1 MQTLNDVLRGHAH
14 SRGDALA
21 LVYPQDGR
29 SWTFAQLQQQSN
41 QAAAALAALG
51 IGAQDRIAVLDKNVP
66 EYFVYLYGG
75 AKLGAVTVAVNWRLA
90 APEIEYV
97 LNHSQAKVL
106 LVGRAFAAQLAQMH
120 LPHLRQIIVVGD
132 GTGATGSTAATAA
145 TDAGT
150 AAYPAF
156 AQWIG
161 AHAGAVDPQI
171 AVAAGDTCLQLYTS
185 GTTGRPKGVE
195 TTHHNLFGTFAA
207 GFNLYRMSAASVS
220 LVCMP
225 LFHIGASG
233 WGLISHFYGAR
244 VVVLNEAHAAQIVA
258 QIPAQQVSHALLVPA
273 VLQQLVQLP
282 GTEAADFSSLQ
293 IILYGASPISEA
305 VLVQSMRLFHC
316 GFMQA
321 YGLTETTGLGA
332 LLLPEDH
339 DPGGPRAHLLRS
351 CGKAPGALQI
361 KLLGSDGAPVA
372 ADGDVG
378 EIWIHGSSIMK
389 GYWQDPAATRA
400 AINADGWLR
409 TGDMAYQRDGYL
421 FIHDRAK
428 DMIISGG
435 ENVYPAEVENVLMQ
449 RPGIRDVA
457 VIGVPS
463 ERWGETVKA
472 IITAADPALR
482 EADVLAFCAARL
494 ARYKCPTSVDW
505 VDAIPRNPSGKIL
518 KNQLREPYWVGKTR
532 RVG

>member
-1 MQTLNDVLRGHAH
+1 MPTLSDVLRGHAQN
-14 SRGDALA
+14 RANAPA

-29 SWTFAQLQQQSN
+29 SWTFGDLHRQSN
-41 QAAAALAALG
+41 QVAAALAALG
-51 IGAQDRIAVLDKNVP
+51 IGPQDRIAVLDKNVP
-66 EYFVYLYGG
+66 EYFVFLYGG

-106 LVGRAFAAQLAQMH
+106 LVGPAFAAQLAQMN
-120 LPHLRQIIVVGD
+120 LAHLRQIVVIG
-132 GTGATGSTAATAA
+132 
-145 TDAGT
+145 DAGPPT
-150 AAYPAF
+150 YPTF

-161 AHAGAVDPQI
+161 AHEGADDPKLSV
-171 AVAAGDTCLQLYTS
+171 AVGDTCLQLYTS

-195 TTHHNLFGTFAA
+195 TTHDNLFGTFGA
-207 GFNLYRMSAASVS
+207 GYNLYRMSAESVC

-244 VVVLNEAHAAQIVA
+244 VVVLHEAAAAQIVA

-282 GTEAADFSSLQ
+282 DTEVVDFSCLQ
-293 IILYGASPISEA
+293 IILYGASPISED
-305 VLVQSMRLFHC
+305 VLVRSMRLFKC

-321 YGLTETTGLGA
+321 YGMTETTGLGT

-351 CGKAPGALQI
+351 CGKPPGALQV
-361 KLLGSDGAPVA
+361 KLLGTEGVPVT
-372 ADGDVG
+372 ADGEVG
-378 EIWIHGSSIMK
+378 ELWIRGPSVMK
-389 GYWQDPAATRA
+389 GYWQDPGATQAALS
-400 AINADGWLR
+400 ADGWLR
-409 TGDMAYQRDGYL
+409 TGDLGYQRDGYL

-435 ENVYPAEVENVLMQ
+435 ENIYPAEVENVLMQ
-449 RPGIRDVA
+449 HPGIRDAA

-472 IITAADPALR
+472 IITALDPALS
-482 EADVLAFCAARL
+482 EADILAFCGQRL

-505 VDAIPRNPSGKIL
+505 METIPRNPSGKIL
-518 KNQLREPYWVGKTR
+518 KHQLREPYWAGKTR
-532 RVG
+532 PVA

>member
-1 MQTLNDVLRGHAH
+1 MRTPTLNDVLRGHAH
-14 SRGDALA
+14 NRADALA

-41 QAAAALAALG
+41 QVAAALAALG

-90 APEIEYV
+90 VPEIEYV

-106 LVGRAFAAQLAQMH
+106 LVGQVFAAQLAQMH
-120 LPHLRQIIVVGD
+120 LPHLRQVIVVAEA
-132 GTGATGSTAATAA
+132 GAL
-145 TDAGT
+145 
-150 AAYPAF
+150 AYPNF

-161 AHAGAVDPQI
+161 AHVGALDPQV

-195 TTHHNLFGTFAA
+195 TSHANLFGTFAA
-207 GFNLYRMSAASVS
+207 GFNLYRMSTDSVS

-233 WGLISHFYGAR
+233 WGLISHFFGAQ
-244 VVVLNEAHAAQIVA
+244 VVVLHEAQAAQIVA

-282 GTEAADFSSLQ
+282 GAEANDFSSLQ
-293 IILYGASPISEA
+293 IVLYGASPISEE
-305 VLVQSMRLFHC
+305 VLLRSMRLFHC

-321 YGLTETTGLGA
+321 YGMTETTGLGT

-339 DPGGPRAHLLRS
+339 DPGGARAHLLRS
-351 CGKAPGALQI
+351 CGKPPGALEI
-361 KLLGSDGAPVA
+361 KLLGIDGAPVTT
-372 ADGDVG
+372 DGDVG
-378 EIWIHGSSIMK
+378 ELWIRGPSVMK
-389 GYWQDPAATRA
+389 GYWQDPDATSA
-400 AINADGWLR
+400 AISADGWLR
-409 TGDMAYQRDGYL
+409 TGDVGCQRDGYV

-435 ENVYPAEVENVLMQ
+435 ENIYPAEVENVLMQ
-449 RPGIRDVA
+449 HPAIRDAA

-472 IITAADPALR
+472 IITAEDPALR
-482 EADVLAFCAARL
+482 EADVLAFCGERL
-494 ARYKCPTSVDW
+494 ARFKCPTSVDW
-505 VDAIPRNPSGKIL
+505 VDVIPRNPSGKIL
-518 KNQLREPYWVGKTR
+518 KHQLREPYWIGKTR
-532 RVG
+532 RVA